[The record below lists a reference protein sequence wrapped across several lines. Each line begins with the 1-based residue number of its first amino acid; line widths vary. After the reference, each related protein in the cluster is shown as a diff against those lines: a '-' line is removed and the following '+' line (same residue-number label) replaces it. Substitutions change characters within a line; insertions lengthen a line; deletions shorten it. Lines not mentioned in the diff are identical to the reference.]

1 MTGGARSGGVSIFI
15 KILLM
20 ILVTYVAVVWA
31 SIETHRRIFRQR
43 HISSKIEHAVNL
55 CRFIAGEVGSPP
67 DTARAGD
74 LARWFDVHMRIEAG
88 GMVWSR
94 PESMEPLAPGELEP
108 HGGPEVRAAF
118 DDGIRVQVV
127 ENGTTFQFLPL
138 RGEERTSQA
147 ARLALLLHLLYLT
160 AFLALIYLVLRWQ
173 LRPLDKLR
181 GAVVRVS
188 SGDLDYAIDSQRRD
202 ELGTLVRSF
211 DSMRAEIVEMIRARD
226 RLLLDVSHE
235 FRSPL
240 TRMRISLEMMG
251 ESDER
256 ENLVADIAELE
267 TMVTELLEGAR
278 IQSPH
283 GGLDL
288 GETGLADIL
297 EDVCRTFDGA
307 DPGVELRAGGTE
319 TVLMAD
325 PARLRLLFRNVIANA
340 VKYSPAGGEPVE
352 VTLETRPGE
361 VVVTVRDHGCG
372 IPEDEL
378 PLVFEPFYRVD
389 KSRSKETGGYGLGM
403 HLSKKIMEAHGGR
416 IEIGSAPG
424 GGTTVRLVFEKRT

>member
-1 MTGGARSGGVSIFI
+1 MTGKVRRGGISIFI
-15 KILLM
+15 KILVV
-20 ILVTYVAVVWA
+20 ILATYLAVVWA

-67 DTARAGD
+67 DTARAGE
-74 LARWFDVHMRIEAG
+74 LARWFDVHMRIEHEG
-88 GMVWSR
+88 GTWAC
-94 PESMEPLAPGELEP
+94 PGSMEPLDTAELEP
-108 HGGPEVRAAF
+108 YGGPDVRAVF

-127 ENGTTFQFLPL
+127 EEETTFQFLPL
-138 RGEERTSQA
+138 RREERTSRA
-147 ARLALLLHLLYLT
+147 ARLSLLLQLAYIT
-160 AFLALIYLVLRWQ
+160 AFLALIYIVLRWQ
-173 LRPLDKLR
+173 LRPLEKLR
-181 GAVVRVS
+181 GAVVRIS

-240 TRMRISLEMMG
+240 TRMRLSLEMM
-251 ESDER
+251 EQSEER
-256 ENLVADIAELE
+256 ENLIADVAELE

-288 GETGLADIL
+288 RETGLAALL
-297 EDVCRTFDGA
+297 EEVGSAFEGA
-307 DPGVELRAGGTE
+307 DPGVALTAAADPVIE
-319 TVLMAD
+319 AD
-325 PARLRLLFRNVIANA
+325 PARLRLLFRNVMANA
-340 VKYSPAGGEPVE
+340 VKYSPAGGRPVE
-352 VTLETRPGE
+352 VVLTESPDAVT
-361 VVVTVRDHGCG
+361 VTVRDHGCG

-378 PLVFEPFYRVD
+378 PYVFEPFYRVD

-416 IEIGSAPG
+416 IELESRPG
-424 GGTTVRLVFEKRT
+424 DGTTVRLIFERKS